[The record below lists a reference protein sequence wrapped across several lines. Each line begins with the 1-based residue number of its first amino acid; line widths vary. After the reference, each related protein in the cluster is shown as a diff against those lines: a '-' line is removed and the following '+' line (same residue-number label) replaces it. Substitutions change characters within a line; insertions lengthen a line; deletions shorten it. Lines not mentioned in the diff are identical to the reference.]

1 MKKFIFF
8 TVLIC
13 LSAASYSAQT
23 PSRVPA
29 KITPRNVPFKTVTEI
44 SADEW
49 LTLATAL
56 EKEDWKQSATL
67 AERYLQTLK
76 TENDK
81 KQIAQLRY
89 LYLFSLAGQILTYN
103 AQGNMAEGE
112 KAWSE
117 LDRVMETFIGK
128 EFIMPP
134 RPFAID
140 CEKKLNVI
148 CQVKD
153 KDTPNAFR
161 TTATNQEGNAIHSF
175 DYVMLDQPT
184 DIKEFNGKVMF
195 LGGVLRRAEYNED
208 KTKPWVLRLFFN
220 KGFLRVVV
228 K

>member
-1 MKKFIFF
+1 MKKLIFL

-13 LSAASYSAQT
+13 LSAAGIFAQ
-23 PSRVPA
+23 PPRVPV

-44 SADEW
+44 SDAEW
-49 LTLATAL
+49 LALATAL

-67 AERYLQTLK
+67 ANQYLQTLK

-89 LYLFSLAGQILTYN
+89 IYLFSLAGQILAYN
-103 AQGNMAEGE
+103 AQNNAAEGE
-112 KAWSE
+112 KAWVE
-117 LDRVMETFIGK
+117 IDRVMETFIGK

-134 RPFAID
+134 RPFASD

-148 CQVKD
+148 CQV

-175 DYVMLDQPT
+175 DYVMLDQQT
-184 DIKEFNGKVMF
+184 DLKEFNGKVTF

-208 KTKPWVLRLFFN
+208 KSKPWVLRLFFN

>member
-1 MKKFIFF
+1 MKKTVFIII
-8 TVLIC
+8 LIC
-13 LSAASYSAQT
+13 LSAAGIFAQ
-23 PSRVPA
+23 PPRVPA
-29 KITPRNVPFKTVTEI
+29 KITPRSVPFKTVTEI
-44 SADEW
+44 SDADW
-49 LTLATAL
+49 LALATAL
-56 EKEDWKQSATL
+56 EKEDWKQAATL
-67 AERYLQTLK
+67 ASGHLQTLK

-89 LYLFSLAGQILTYN
+89 IYLFSLAGQILVAN
-103 AQGNMAEGE
+103 QQGNPTESE
-112 KAWSE
+112 KVWSE

-134 RPFAID
+134 RPFATG

-148 CQVKD
+148 CQV

-175 DYVMLDQPT
+175 DYVMLDQPV
-184 DIKEFNGKVMF
+184 DLKEFNGKVTF